1 MGKPRCVWFAHFL
14 SEERKTDLSNLVV
27 INYVLERDRLQDL
40 TPNLTADDRYH
51 ARAQLE
57 SRRSALLVR
66 LREALKR
73 AYRGEQPGRLGP
85 RIPSR

>member
-1 MGKPRCVWFAHFL
+1 M
-14 SEERKTDLSNLVV
+14 
-27 INYVLERDRLQDL
+27 INYVLERDRLPGP

-73 AYRGEQPGRLGP
+73 AYGVNSPEDSDLGSRADRAGTRVRAGASNRGSWSA
-85 RIPSR
+85 SR